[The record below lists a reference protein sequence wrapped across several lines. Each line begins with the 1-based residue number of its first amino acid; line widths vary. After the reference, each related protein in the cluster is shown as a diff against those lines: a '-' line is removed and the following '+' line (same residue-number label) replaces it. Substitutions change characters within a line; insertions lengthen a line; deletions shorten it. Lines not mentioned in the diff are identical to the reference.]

1 MTISPRPHHSG
12 ATGRVAR
19 AALELGDLV
28 HGPVLPPYTA
38 DAAVELLRTT
48 SIGRPPS
55 RLLAVVGATGTP
67 DVVATLTWANENDVE
82 VVVLDPHTAQPPS
95 RTNRPAVALS
105 LARADRVVVRDGLVH
120 AGVGASWAQVRRVV
134 GAGGGTVRVPRRP
147 DTVADAPGAGGLR
160 GVTLVT
166 GDAVV
171 HPLAGAHPDPELWWA
186 FRCRPEAVGV
196 VTEVVLDADG
206 AGPALL
212 AAEPG
217 EADEARFASLARR
230 HDPAGVLG
238 LPA

>member
-1 MTISPRPHHSG
+1 MTISPRPSHDG
-12 ATGRVAR
+12 ASGRVAR

-28 HGPVLPPYTA
+28 DGPVNPSWTA
-38 DAAVELLRTT
+38 DGAVDLLRAT
-48 SIGRPPS
+48 SLGRPPA
-55 RLLAVVGATGTP
+55 RVVAVVGATSTA
-67 DVVATLTWANENDVE
+67 DVVATLTWAAQQDTE

-95 RTNRPAVALS
+95 RTGRPAVALS
-105 LARADRVVVRDGLVH
+105 LARVDRVELRDGLVH

-134 GAGGGTVRVPRRP
+134 AATGGTVRVPRRG

-166 GDAVV
+166 GDGVV
-171 HPLAGAHPDPELWWA
+171 HHLAGAHPDPELWWA

-196 VTEVVLDADG
+196 VTEIVLDADG

-217 EADEARFASLARR
+217 AGDEARFAALARR
-230 HDPAGVLG
+230 HDPADVLG
-238 LPA
+238 LPG